1 MKLAASKIRDLFP
14 DPAVPRGAEDRSMYE
29 RFAVPYVFRP
39 HLSLAEAIVA
49 AGFAF
54 MRIAFGS
61 LLFALCGTGM
71 LMAWSQIPGPFWRVA
86 AELPLFI
93 LFLCLFA
100 SLMLAISALAR
111 KRLPRHP

>member
-1 MKLAASKIRDLFP
+1 
-14 DPAVPRGAEDRSMYE
+14 MYQ

-39 HLSLAEAIVA
+39 HLSLTEAIVA

-54 MRIAFGS
+54 MRIVFGS

-71 LMAWSQIPGPFWRVA
+71 LLAWNQIPGPFWRVA
-86 AELPLFI
+86 AEVPLFV

-100 SLMLAISALAR
+100 SLMLAISVLAR
-111 KRLPRHP
+111 KCLSGRP